1 MVRDLD
7 EFVAFNNKAPRGR
20 GDTSGIGDYC
30 ARGTEYWSNTV
41 VANVVV
47 WFAWLPFAS
56 IENLWN
62 EILKKIMYVKHEFVC
77 AKTSFSEKKIGKA
90 FVMKEIIS

>member
-7 EFVAFNNKAPRGR
+7 EFVTFNDKAAPRGR
-20 GDTSGIGDYC
+20 GLGTSGIIDYC

-47 WFAWLPFAS
+47 WFARLPFAS

-62 EILKKIMYVKHEFVC
+62 EIIKKIM
-77 AKTSFSEKKIGKA
+77 
-90 FVMKEIIS
+90 

>member
-7 EFVAFNNKAPRGR
+7 EFVAFHNKAPRGR

-47 WFAWLPFAS
+47 WFARLPFAS
-56 IENLWN
+56 IENL
-62 EILKKIMYVKHEFVC
+62 LKQIMYVKHEFVC
-77 AKTSFSEKKIGKA
+77 AKTSFLEEKKIGKA